1 MLTAGIQFDEAQ
13 IRKAFIALSGIPG
26 GAETAVCRAINR
38 AVDRGKTQTVRE
50 ICSQYNIKPS
60 QVRSHMR
67 VLRATR
73 ANLSAVILQT
83 GSPLELMIFARKPKK
98 PPKQKGVEVSARTK
112 VVAGVHFGVFKTL
125 PHVFVAKMSNGHI
138 GIYSRKGTK
147 TLPIE
152 QKYTT
157 SVPQMM
163 KNAKVM
169 DRLVEA
175 TQKIMTAELDRQI
188 ELLLMQRR

>member
-1 MLTAGIQFDEAQ
+1 MLTAGISFDQAQ
-13 IRKAFIALSGIPG
+13 IDKAFSALAAVPG
-26 GAETAVCRAINR
+26 GAEKALCRAINR
-38 AVDRGKTQTVRE
+38 AVDRGRTQTVRE
-50 ICSQYNIKPS
+50 ICAQYNIKPS
-60 QVRSHMR
+60 QVRAHMR
-67 VLRATR
+67 VLRATH
-73 ANLSAVILQT
+73 ASLSAVIIT
-83 GSPLELMIFARKPKK
+83 SGSPMELMAFVRKPKK

-125 PHVFVAKMSNGHI
+125 PHVFVARMSNGHI
-138 GIYSRKGTK
+138 GVYSRKGTK

-157 SVPQMM
+157 SAPQMM

-175 TQKIMTAELDRQI
+175 AQQHMTAELDRQI
-188 ELLLMQRR
+188 DLLLSQRR